1 MHYYICM
8 DHVICTNCKSKS
20 WYDRAVIG
28 DDVHPMRFKCT
39 RCGKLIKLT
48 GCAKCKAWNSWERE
62 NDLYE
67 KGGKKPIVRYRCR
80 ICGRVIGLYLDHDEY
95 D

>member
-1 MHYYICM
+1 M
-8 DHVICTNCKSKS
+8 DYVICSNCQSKS

-28 DDVHPMRFKCT
+28 DDVQPMRFKCT
-39 RCGKLIKLT
+39 RCSKLVKLT
-48 GCAKCKAWNSWERE
+48 GCSKCGAKNFWQRE

-67 KGGKKPIVRYRCR
+67 KGGRKPVVRYSCR
-80 ICGRVIGLYLDHDEY
+80 NCGRVIGLYLDHDEY